1 MSKTGGGVVP
11 FVTAGFPNGA
21 GSAKEAVQMEIRNQ
35 NNLQAGTNMLVGGL
49 QNKKMKARRSKA
61 RRSNARRSNAR
72 RSNARRTA
80 RHGSAKGAR
89 RTARHGS
96 AKGAHRSA
104 KGARR
109 SKARRTARHGSA
121 KGARRSNARRTARH
135 GSAKGA
141 RRSNARR
148 SKVRRIYKGGLD
160 SDNNLIDGEQLAV
173 PQFGPSVGP
182 LNPNTA
188 SIVTN
193 SLLLKAQQDSAF
205 DKDISK

>member
-1 MSKTGGGVVP
+1 MSKKGGGVVP

-21 GSAKEAVQMEIRNQ
+21 GSAKEAVQIEISNQ
-35 NNLQAGTNMLVGGL
+35 NKLQAETNMLVGGL

-61 RRSNARRSNAR
+61 RRS
-72 RSNARRTA
+72 A

-89 RTARHGS
+89 RTARHG
-96 AKGAHRSA
+96 
-104 KGARR
+104 

-135 GSAKGA
+135 GSKAH
-141 RRSNARR
+141 RSNE
-148 SKVRRIYKGGLD
+148 RRIYKGGLD

-188 SIVTN
+188 SVVTN
-193 SLLLKAQQDSAF
+193 SLLLKAQQDSAY